1 MSFGE
6 AISSG
11 INKYVNFEGR
21 SSRSAF
27 WYFQLFF
34 GLVLVVAMILDQFIA
49 RNPSIGMLRIA
60 VTLVFFLP
68 LLAAGV
74 RRLHDIDRS
83 GWWMP
88 LGCVPIIGDIILVV
102 WQCNVGTEG
111 PNRFGDDPLGEKSA
125 AQLDQWSAAEDKEF
139 RRLLRKKRL

>member
-11 INKYVNFEGR
+11 INNYMNFEGR

-34 GLVLVVAMILDQFIA
+34 GLVLVVAMIMDQLIA
-49 RNPSIGMLRIA
+49 RNLSIGMLRIA

-74 RRLHDIDRS
+74 RRLHDTDRS
-83 GWWMP
+83 DWWML
-88 LGCVPIIGDIILVV
+88 LGCIPIIVDIILVV
-102 WQCNVGTEG
+102 WQCNLGTEG
-111 PNRFGDDPLGEKSA
+111 PNRFGD
-125 AQLDQWSAAEDKEF
+125 
-139 RRLLRKKRL
+139 